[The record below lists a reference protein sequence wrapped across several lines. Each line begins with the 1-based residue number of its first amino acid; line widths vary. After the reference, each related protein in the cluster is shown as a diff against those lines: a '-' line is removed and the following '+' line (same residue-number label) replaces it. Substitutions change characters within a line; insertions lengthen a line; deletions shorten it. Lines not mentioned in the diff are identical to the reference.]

1 MMKRFLQQIVALALV
16 SGAYAQS
23 PFPCELSGG
32 EGEPAMGG
40 LSDIQIGQYHDNGA
54 YFNILEVYQNV
65 TLISA
70 RVYAN
75 ESGPRTFALLS
86 EDGED
91 VLVAEV
97 FDVPDGW
104 STVEFNWQLDPGNY
118 GLATLSNN
126 PQLWRDDL
134 NSDINYPYE
143 IGNYGAITGTNIHGE
158 NEFNYYYFFT
168 M

>member
-1 MMKRFLQQIVALALV
+1 MKIFLQQIVAFVIV

-32 EGEPAMGG
+32 EGEPSMGG

-86 EDGED
+86 EDGNQR
-91 VLVAEV
+91 VLH
-97 FDVPDGW
+97 
-104 STVEFNWQLDPGNY
+104 L
-118 GLATLSNN
+118 
-126 PQLWRDDL
+126 
-134 NSDINYPYE
+134 
-143 IGNYGAITGTNIHGE
+143 TN
-158 NEFNYYYFFT
+158 
-168 M
+168 